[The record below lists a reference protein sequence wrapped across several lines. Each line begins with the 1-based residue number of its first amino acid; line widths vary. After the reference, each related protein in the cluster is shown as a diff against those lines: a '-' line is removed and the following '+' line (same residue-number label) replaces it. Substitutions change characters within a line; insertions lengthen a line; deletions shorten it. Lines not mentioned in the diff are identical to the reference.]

1 MINILSVFLSLL
13 SRSVLFVMGW
23 KSPTNEQFKQI
34 AKHDRTILVFSHT
47 SYVDFYIM
55 ILYLLAFPQQLKYL
69 RTIVKPQP
77 FEYIGGLLRRLG
89 AIPATKVDD
98 KNGGSV
104 NRIVE
109 ELKQVE
115 KSRLLISPKGTIVKR
130 EWRSGYYYIAKEL
143 DGYLMAVG
151 LDYERKAVFVSK
163 EISHSEG
170 ELIVKEFLMKQLG
183 EVVPLFPEEEVVS
196 IRPHVESERGVM
208 SFRRM
213 LAVGLVVVL
222 GVIKL
227 Y

>member
-1 MINILSVFLSLL
+1 MKYGTATVNSKCFFSIYSVNQFPNKMKKV
-13 SRSVLFVMGW
+13 VLG
-23 KSPTNEQFKQI
+23 
-34 AKHDRTILVFSHT
+34 FSGGLDT
-47 SYVDFYIM
+47 SFCV
-55 ILYLLAFPQQLKYL
+55 KYL
-69 RTIVKPQP
+69 GEDQGYEVHSIIVNT
-77 FEYIGGLLRRLG
+77 GGFS
-89 AIPATKVDD
+89 D
-98 KNGGSV
+98 
-104 NRIVE
+104 E

-115 KSRLLISPKGTIVKR
+115 KSRLLISTKGTIVKR